1 MTKKI
6 LIAAM
11 MMTVLVSLTLLADS
25 PFFGSWWSEIQFE
38 PLPNVVKSLDSGL
51 TLNYSFGSF
60 LGTSESEWMLF
71 GFIWQGFGVTGT
83 LGAFAIQGDLL
94 FGPSTVDFIYAQGI
108 ASLSIAGIDIGVYGA
123 YLSDAVLGGPAD
135 GFAVRLAGSAG
146 VLDITSITEFGA
158 RIKDDDFD
166 GITIYHAST
175 GLYKRY
181 DTNPIVPGQGFTG
194 EKLTVSGWHFC
205 CVENIATTLY
215 LTCCQ
220 SASTVTAGFE
230 WVKFE
235 ATGIDVGLSPITF
248 DVELTFELQTKSLV
262 LIPQINLG
270 ELACIQVYT
279 TLLTNAPAG
288 PGTTNTLFGPYIS
301 LTGISVYG
309 LGFTCTLNNV
319 TVKELTVLDTGR
331 YAITTEEYGSVI
343 EEITEA
349 LKHGHEFYPD
359 YWELFSIAVTG
370 DGCCGGSYRF
380 LANTYFDRTANN
392 LFGWGMTHVEGKFP
406 LTSRIFL
413 TVEIE
418 VDDDT
423 PGLDHF
429 GLGFEVGW

>member
-11 MMTVLVSLTLLADS
+11 MMTALVSLTLLADS

-38 PLPNVVKSLDSGL
+38 PLPNLVKSLESGL

-60 LGTSESEWMLF
+60 LGASTSEFMLF

-83 LGAFAIQGDLL
+83 LGAFDIQGDLL
-94 FGPSTVDFIYAQGI
+94 FGPSTADFIYAQGI

-135 GFAVRLAGSAG
+135 GFAIHVAGSSGA
-146 VLDITSITEFGA
+146 LDITSITEFGA

-166 GITIYHAST
+166 GITIYHAAT

-181 DTNPIVPGQGFTG
+181 ITNPIVPGQGFTG

-205 CVENIATTLY
+205 CVENIATALY

-220 SASTVTAGFE
+220 SASNVTAGFE

-248 DVELTFELQTKSLV
+248 DVELTFEVQTKSLV
-262 LIPQINLG
+262 LTPQINLG

-279 TLLTNAPAG
+279 TLLTDAPAG
-288 PGTTNTLFGPYIS
+288 PGTTNTLFGPYTSI
-301 LTGISVYG
+301 TGISFYG
-309 LGFTCTLNNV
+309 LGVTTSWNGVTLNA
-319 TVKELTVLDTGR
+319 LTVLDTVH
-331 YAITTEEYGSVI
+331 YVITTPEYGSVI
-343 EEITEA
+343 EEIVEA
-349 LKHGHEFYPD
+349 LEDGHEYYPD
-359 YWELFSIAVTG
+359 YWELFSIKVIG
-370 DGCCGGSYRF
+370 DGCCGGSYTF

-392 LFGWGMTHVEGKFP
+392 LFGWGMTHVEGRFP
-406 LTSRIFL
+406 ISSKLFL

-429 GLGFEVGW
+429 GFGFEVGW